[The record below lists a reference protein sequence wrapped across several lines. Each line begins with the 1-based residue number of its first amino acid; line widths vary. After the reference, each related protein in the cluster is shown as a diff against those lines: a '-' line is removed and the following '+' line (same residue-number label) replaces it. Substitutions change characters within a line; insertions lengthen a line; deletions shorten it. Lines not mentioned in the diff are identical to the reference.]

1 MLLNMKKI
9 ILILSIFTLA
19 VILLPAQETP
29 KMSPVQEKLWKAGFG
44 IPQNA
49 MSAPDFSVTDLEGNA
64 ISLKDLK
71 GKVVLLNLW
80 ATWCPPCRAEMPSL
94 EKLHQ
99 TLKGSNFTILA
110 VGTPTPPRETR
121 GKIINFIKDNNY
133 TFPVI
138 VDESHTVSNMYGSG
152 SIPTSW
158 IVDAEGK
165 VVARFVGGMDWNS
178 DFIIGILQDLIP

>member
-1 MLLNMKKI
+1 
-9 ILILSIFTLA
+9 
-19 VILLPAQETP
+19 
-29 KMSPVQEKLWKAGFG
+29 MSPVQEKLYKSGFG
-44 IPQNA
+44 IPPQE
-49 MSAPDFSVTDLEGNA
+49 MEAPDFNGTDLEGNA
-64 ISLKDLK
+64 ISLKKLK

-110 VGTPTPPRETR
+110 VGTPTPPRETEE
-121 GKIINFIKDNNY
+121 KIINFIKANDY

-138 VDESHTVSNMYGSG
+138 IDKSQKIASIYGSG

-158 IVDAEGK
+158 IIGADGK
-165 VVARFVGGMDWNS
+165 VVARLVGGMDWNS
-178 DFIIGILQDLIP
+178 DFIIGVLQDLIP